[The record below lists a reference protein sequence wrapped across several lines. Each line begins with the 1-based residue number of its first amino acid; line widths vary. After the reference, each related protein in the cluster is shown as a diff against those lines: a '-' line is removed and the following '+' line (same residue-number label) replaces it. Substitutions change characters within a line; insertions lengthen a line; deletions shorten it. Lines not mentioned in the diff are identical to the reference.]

1 MKKLVYVGS
10 PHELQYNKTKAMH
23 QTFQLMP
30 VAYEFVSIEATARNR
45 FTRARQLVAAY
56 WRLGTKLKDA
66 QKGDVLWLS
75 EFKFSPWHSFLAKCV
90 TKTRGMKLISG
101 PHTVTEDRTLL
112 IDPSFQTNKLS
123 LRQQATLF
131 RQRLINGLTIVW
143 LDGLQTYTPEYLA
156 RIQKLPFAKR
166 KPSVIFPIAIPTDT
180 YRAACEHSV
189 LENPTK
195 AVGDKIKIAFWG
207 VPTVLHGVD
216 TLVHAVHLLRQRNVP
231 VEAYIFA
238 PRNTFVESAQ
248 AIAKELQIEDS
259 VFFDHTTRI
268 NENFGVI
275 AGMDIAVSHLVA
287 MKSSDRMRAIID
299 TYGATNKYAGT
310 NKLLEIW
317 ALSLPALI
325 ANSSADSTLS
335 GNGCIFVE
343 SGNPSSVAQAVIDWT
358 TKRDTV
364 HFSNR
369 NNISDRAYSFT
380 PPNLYQYIYNQLNPP
395 ASATSSR

>member
-45 FTRARQLVAAY
+45 FTRAGQLVAAY
-56 WRLGTKLKDA
+56 WRLGAKLKDA

-90 TKTRGMKLISG
+90 TKIRGMRLISG

-112 IDPSFQTNKLS
+112 IDPSFQTDKLS

-166 KPSVIFPIAIPTDT
+166 KPGVIFPIAIPTDT

-195 AVGDKIKIAFWG
+195 AVGGKIKIAFWG
-207 VPTVLHGVD
+207 IPTVLHGVD

-299 TYGATNKYAGT
+299 TYAAT

-317 ALSLPALI
+317 ALGLPALL
-325 ANSSADSTLS
+325 AHGAGAHTLT
-335 GNGCIFVE
+335 GCGCIFAE
-343 SGNPSSVAQAVIDWT
+343 AGDPDSVATALLTYSCGVRVLQ
-358 TKRDTV
+358 K
-364 HFSNR
+364 SNIQR
-369 NNISDRAYSFT
+369 RSAEFT
-380 PPNLYQYIYNQLNPP
+380 PELLHSFIYKQLSHT
-395 ASATSSR
+395 A